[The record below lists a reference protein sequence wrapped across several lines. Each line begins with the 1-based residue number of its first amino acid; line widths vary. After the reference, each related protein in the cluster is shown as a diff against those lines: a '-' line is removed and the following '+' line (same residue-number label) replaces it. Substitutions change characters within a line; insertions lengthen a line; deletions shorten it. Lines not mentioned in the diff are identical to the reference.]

1 MFLIHEI
8 GLKFLDRRKLSN
20 GTDTVLSRTSHKS
33 QKTPKA
39 NISRKLEMEFSK
51 AFFGTERRRIK
62 SNEKEISS
70 SSSAASSDAED
81 DSHIDIVLNQ
91 SRRDLENTQALKIR
105 RHLLHSE
112 DYVSQWTLFSYS
124 FFFKILIA
132 KISILLRKEKLP

>member
-1 MFLIHEI
+1 MFAFCLE
-8 GLKFLDRRKLSN
+8 RRKLSN
-20 GTDTVLSRTSHKS
+20 GTDTMLSRTSHKS

-51 AFFGTERRRIK
+51 TLFGNERRRMK
-62 SNEKEISS
+62 SNESKEILSS

-81 DSHIDIVLNQ
+81 DTHIDIVLNQ

-112 DYVSQWTLFSYS
+112 DYVSELKHT
-124 FFFKILIA
+124 
-132 KISILLRKEKLP
+132 RNEKKN

>member
-1 MFLIHEI
+1 
-8 GLKFLDRRKLSN
+8 
-20 GTDTVLSRTSHKS
+20 
-33 QKTPKA
+33 
-39 NISRKLEMEFSK
+39 MEFSK

-112 DYVSQWTLFSYS
+112 DYVSQWTLSSYS
-124 FFFKILIA
+124 LFFA
-132 KISILLRKEKLP
+132 KFLSLKYEFCCEKKLP